1 MHTHTHTHTRGRGP
15 PRPSIL
21 AVWGRGRDGA
31 GGWPRPGKPEESSG
45 ASRPSAG
52 PPSPPRCGP
61 VTGRGG
67 GGGTSGAGSA
77 RRERRGGWGADTHLP
92 RPGRPPPAAGE
103 EDATVCAAGAGTA
116 EDEDD
121 AAEAGAAPGDESRPP
136 PGLRPLAG
144 AGGCGCGFSDM
155 VSGPYTGSH
164 AGRGQPGAGRAE
176 QTPERGGDART
187 PSGQARAGAV
197 AGARGSRTTTKGR
210 GGPQTPNSRREPG
223 RDAPLPL
230 LPKQSEAQGGERG
243 PRGGAPGPRGG
254 GPAEGYVAAP
264 PRPPRRAVR
273 GSERRAA
280 QPDRRGGSGPAEGRR
295 AAAAD
300 GRMGTRLRGTRTGRR
315 GPEGAERCGTDLGA
329 GGRG

>member
-1 MHTHTHTHTRGRGP
+1 MPIASRTHTRGRRP

-21 AVWGRGRDGA
+21 DVWGRGRDGA
-31 GGWPRPGKPEESSG
+31 GGWTRPEKPEESSG

-52 PPSPPRCGP
+52 PQPTAMRAGHGARR
-61 VTGRGG
+61 GRGRAARDRPG
-67 GGGTSGAGSA
+67 GRG
-77 RRERRGGWGADTHLP
+77 GGWGADTHLP
-92 RPGRPPPAAGE
+92 RPGRPTPAAAE
-103 EDATVCAAGAGTA
+103 EDATGAAGAGTA

-144 AGGCGCGFSDM
+144 AGGCGFSDM

-176 QTPERGGDART
+176 ETPERGGDART
-187 PSGQARAGAV
+187 PRGQARAGAV
-197 AGARGSRTTTKGR
+197 AGARGRRTTTKGR

-273 GSERRAA
+273 GNERRAA
-280 QPDRRGGSGPAEGRR
+280 QPGRRRGSGSGAGR
-295 AAAAD
+295 
-300 GRMGTRLRGTRTGRR
+300 
-315 GPEGAERCGTDLGA
+315 
-329 GGRG
+329 

>member
-1 MHTHTHTHTRGRGP
+1 MVREAGHGLGSLKNPPAPPAPPRGP
-15 PRPSIL
+15 PAHRD
-21 AVWGRGRDGA
+21 AGRSRGEAGEGGDERRGIGPAGA
-31 GGWPRPGKPEESSG
+31 GG
-45 ASRPSAG
+45 
-52 PPSPPRCGP
+52 
-61 VTGRGG
+61 
-67 GGGTSGAGSA
+67 
-77 RRERRGGWGADTHLP
+77 GGWGADTHLP

-103 EDATVCAAGAGTA
+103 EDATVC
-116 EDEDD
+116 